1 MTDLKFEVNG
11 VSFASL
17 VHKNGIRTYLEPVY
31 SGQITTLD
39 GVRKAALVRY
49 RGLLHVTLNDLD
61 EADSASLCAALL
73 AEPLVITYFSFQR
86 GAEVTEQMRLESF
99 AREQLMRDGGT
110 RVLAGVTLKFEQD

>member
-11 VSFASL
+11 VSFARL
-17 VHKNGIRTYLEPVY
+17 VHKNGIRTYLEPIY

-39 GVRKAALVRY
+39 GVRKAALLRY

-61 EADSASLCAALL
+61 EADSARLCAALL

-86 GAEVTEQMRLESF
+86 NMEVTEQMRLESY